1 MAYALVTFKD
11 GSMAALTAAQY
22 CALDPAIVASVKL
35 VGC

>member
-11 GSMAALTAAQY
+11 GSKAALTAAQF
-22 CALDPAIVASVKL
+22 CALDPDIIDTVKL